1 VRVRGEIEE
10 LAESVIRRCE
20 DMEDGFIPNIKYD
33 YQTLKGQIKAEK
45 EENDLLYREMMSLKR
60 ENNTSQKR
68 IQVIAASIARL
79 EKALGVKP
87 KK

>member
-1 VRVRGEIEE
+1 
-10 LAESVIRRCE
+10 VITRCE
-20 DMEDGFIPNIKYD
+20 DLEDGLIPNIRYD
-33 YQTLKGQIKAEK
+33 YQTLKSQIKAEK

-68 IQVIAASIARL
+68 IQVIATSIARL

>member
-1 VRVRGEIEE
+1 
-10 LAESVIRRCE
+10 
-20 DMEDGFIPNIKYD
+20 
-33 YQTLKGQIKAEK
+33 
-45 EENDLLYREMMSLKR
+45 MMSLKR

-87 KK
+87 KKQAHASGNQTLINQPSGLDGGHPVSQSQKRLLIINESKNAMSHEFNDMTP